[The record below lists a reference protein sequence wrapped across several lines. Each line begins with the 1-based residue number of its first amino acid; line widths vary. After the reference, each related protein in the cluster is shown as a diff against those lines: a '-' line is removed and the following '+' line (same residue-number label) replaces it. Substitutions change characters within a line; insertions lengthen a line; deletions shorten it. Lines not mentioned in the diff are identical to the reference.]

1 MKNVLLIADYLK
13 LDHWGMLAYS
23 YLDALRQDETINLVA
38 RQIDFGQPKRP
49 TPEWLPEL
57 ENKTEEKYHVV
68 LQCCPPQFYNVG
80 PGYYG
85 IFIMEP
91 TYLANKNWVRRLNM
105 LPLIVSSRREDF
117 DLNLSGVKSDIT
129 IISPYVDPSFLYQV
143 YQLPPNLNKKNYTFY
158 WVGEFGERSN
168 YKDVCRAFNAEFT
181 SRDNVDLI
189 MYFLAEP
196 KKEIGQA
203 ISNELI
209 EIKKSL
215 HKHQNL
221 QNYPQE
227 IVQVGQNLDE
237 IRSLHIHADCLID
250 ISRGNMSPITIEAK
264 LSCRKIINQTDFNVP
279 IFGSPIYGCDSMW
292 GKPDFACLRAKMRD
306 NYKNRINNVVY
317 HMNERY
323 SLDNVLNMFRRNIY
337 DV

>member
-1 MKNVLLIADYLK
+1 MA
-13 LDHWGMLAYS
+13 
-23 YLDALRQDETINLVA
+23 ET
-38 RQIDFGQPKRP
+38 
-49 TPEWLPEL
+49 
-57 ENKTEEKYHVV
+57 
-68 LQCCPPQFYNVG
+68 
-80 PGYYG
+80 
-85 IFIMEP
+85 
-91 TYLANKNWVRRLNM
+91 
-105 LPLIVSSRREDF
+105 
-117 DLNLSGVKSDIT
+117 
-129 IISPYVDPSFLYQV
+129 
-143 YQLPPNLNKKNYTFY
+143 
-158 WVGEFGERSN
+158 
-168 YKDVCRAFNAEFT
+168 
-181 SRDNVDLI
+181 
-189 MYFLAEP
+189 

-292 GKPDFACLRAKMRD
+292 EKPDFACLRARMRD

-323 SLDNVLNMFRRNIY
+323 LLDNVLNMFRRNIY